1 MSDRINTL
9 PWQPWSLNDLNE
21 PKPELE
27 PLPLPVVETYGVL
40 DDSVVQEQQLAQL
53 RLQAEQQ
60 GQQLGYADGQQKGYD
75 AGFQA
80 GMEEGRQQGLLEA
93 QQQQQLVT
101 EFQHT
106 LDALDSVIAS
116 RLMQLALTAA
126 KQVLGQPPV
135 CDGTAL
141 LAQIQQL
148 IQQEPMFSG
157 KPQLRVHPDDYHRI
171 EQQLGATLSL
181 HGWRLLA
188 DGQLHPGGCKVS
200 ADEGDLDASLA
211 TRWHELCRLAAPG
224 EV

>member
-9 PWQPWSLNDLNE
+9 PWQPWSLSDLNE
-21 PKPELE
+21 PKPVLD
-27 PLPLPVVETYGVL
+27 PLPLPVEITDGAPL
-40 DDSVVQEQQLAQL
+40 DDSLVREQQLTQL

-93 QQQQQLVT
+93 QQQQQPLTAHWQHLVT

-135 CDGTAL
+135 CDG
-141 LAQIQQL
+141 
-148 IQQEPMFSG
+148 
-157 KPQLRVHPDDYHRI
+157 
-171 EQQLGATLSL
+171 SL
-181 HGWRLLA
+181 PCWRR
-188 DGQLHPGGCKVS
+188 S
-200 ADEGDLDASLA
+200 NS
-211 TRWHELCRLAAPG
+211 
-224 EV
+224 